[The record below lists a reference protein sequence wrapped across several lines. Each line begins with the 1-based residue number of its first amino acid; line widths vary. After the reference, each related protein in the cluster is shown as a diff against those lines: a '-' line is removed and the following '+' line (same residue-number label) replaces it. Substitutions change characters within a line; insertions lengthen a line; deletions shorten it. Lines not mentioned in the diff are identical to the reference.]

1 MFVAEIV
8 AIMAI
13 TAFAVGRQT
22 VLTEVVTRNRFTPAI
37 AYGIV
42 GLVVGGFARPHGA
55 IGYGLL
61 VAGLVLSVVVGV
73 IRGDRTDVWMELD
86 GRIVRQGN
94 AVTVL
99 LFLGAVGAVLAL
111 DAISDIAGGSDIAG
125 DAGIGEIIVMIA
137 VMVAL
142 QSEIVHRRRQR
153 LALAVQRVP
162 PAVPLVDPVHPAPDP
177 KVTSRKELS
186 P

>member
-13 TAFAVGRQT
+13 TAFAVDRQT
-22 VLTEVVTRNRFTPAI
+22 VLSEVVTRNRFTPAI

-42 GLVVGGFARPHGA
+42 GILVGGFALPHGA

-61 VAGLVLSVVVGV
+61 VAGLALSAVIGV
-73 IRGDRTDVWMELD
+73 IRGYRTDVWMELD
-86 GRIVRQGN
+86 GRIVRKGN

-99 LFLGAVGAVLAL
+99 LFLVAVAAMLAL
-111 DAISDIAGGSDIAG
+111 DAVADVTDVAGGAG
-125 DAGIGEIIVMIA
+125 LGKIVLMIA
-137 VMVAL
+137 AMVAI
-142 QSEIVHRRRQR
+142 QAEIVHRRRQR
-153 LALAVQRVP
+153 LSLAVQRVP
-162 PAVPLVDPVHPAPDP
+162 PSAPIVRSVHPMPDP
-177 KVTSRKELS
+177 KAPSRKELS